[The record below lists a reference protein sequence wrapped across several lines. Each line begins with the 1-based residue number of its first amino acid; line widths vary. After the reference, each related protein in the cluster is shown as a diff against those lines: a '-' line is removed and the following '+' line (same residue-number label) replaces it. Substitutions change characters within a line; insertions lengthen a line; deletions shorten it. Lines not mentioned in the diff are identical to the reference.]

1 MVLFSLML
9 VLFLPVLGTDANIMI
24 INIVV
29 VVVTIIVVIIIVFGD
44 AVILLSLP
52 NELIRQT

>member
-1 MVLFSLML
+1 ML